1 MSIELAEQHNIPADL
16 RVQGMPW
23 EGKSSKIL
31 RINLL
36 SWQIIKILI
45 SLANFFC
52 SFFPINLS
60 GKNDFD
66 KYI

>member
-36 SWQIIKILI
+36 SWQIIKNSYLI
-45 SLANFFC
+45 GKLFFVVF
-52 SFFPINLS
+52 SP
-60 GKNDFD
+60 
-66 KYI
+66 